1 MSNFSEWWSSL
12 DTIRQIYWGIAIPF
26 SLIFLIQMVLTFIGG
41 DMDMEIDG
49 DADFDVDHDAG
60 AGFQF
65 FTLKNF
71 IGFFT
76 IFAWAGLAS
85 LDSGYGTG
93 TTIVISTI
101 SGLIM
106 MSIMASLFYLF
117 SKLTDSGTMNINNA
131 KGAVAEVYMRVH
143 GSRSNVGKVLVK
155 VQGSLRELEA
165 ITDDLEDLPTG
176 SVVNV
181 IDVINDNILLVS
193 KNQQNT
199 I

>member
-1 MSNFSEWWSSL
+1 MSNLSDWWNSL

-41 DMDMEIDG
+41 DMDMELDG

-76 IFAWAGLAS
+76 IFAWSGIAA
-85 LDSGYGTG
+85 LDSGYGTA
-93 TTIVISTI
+93 TTLIISTI

-106 MSIMASLFYLF
+106 MTLMASLFYFF

-131 KGAVAEVYMRVH
+131 KGAVAEVYMRIH
-143 GSRSNVGKVLVK
+143 GNRSNVGRVLVK

-165 ITDDLEDLPTG
+165 ITDDEEDLPTG
-176 SVVNV
+176 AVVNV
-181 IDVINDNILLVS
+181 KDVINDNILLVS
-193 KNQQNT
+193 KN
-199 I
+199 

>member
-1 MSNFSEWWSSL
+1 MSNLSEWWSTL
-12 DTIRQIYWGIAIPF
+12 DTIHQIYWGIAIPF

-41 DMDMEIDG
+41 EMEVDG
-49 DADFDVDHDAG
+49 DADFDVESDTG
-60 AGFQF
+60 AGFHF

-76 IFAWAGLAS
+76 IFSWSGIAA
-85 LDSGYGTG
+85 LDSDYSTA
-93 TTIVISTI
+93 TTLIISTI

-106 MSIMASLFYLF
+106 MTLMASLFYFF

-131 KGAVAEVYMRVH
+131 KGAIAEVYMRIH
-143 GSRSNVGKVLVK
+143 GNRSNIGKVLVK

-165 ITDDLEDLPTG
+165 ITDDEEDLPTG

-181 IDVINDNILLVS
+181 KDVINDNILLVS
-193 KNQQNT
+193 KN
-199 I
+199 

>member
-1 MSNFSEWWSSL
+1 MSNLSDWWNSL
-12 DTIRQIYWGIAIPF
+12 DMIRQIYWGIAIPF

-41 DMDMEIDG
+41 DMDMELDG

-76 IFAWAGLAS
+76 IFAWSGIAA
-85 LDSGYGTG
+85 LDSGYGTA
-93 TTIVISTI
+93 TTLIISTI

-106 MSIMASLFYLF
+106 MTLMASLFYFF

-131 KGAVAEVYMRVH
+131 KGAVAEVYMRIH
-143 GSRSNVGKVLVK
+143 GNRSNVGRVLVK

-165 ITDDLEDLPTG
+165 ITDDEEDLPTG
-176 SVVNV
+176 AVVNV
-181 IDVINDNILLVS
+181 KDVINDNILLVS
-193 KNQQNT
+193 KN
-199 I
+199 

>member
-1 MSNFSEWWSSL
+1 MSNLSEWWSSL
-12 DTIRQIYWGIAIPF
+12 DIIHQIYWGIAIPF

-41 DMDMEIDG
+41 EMDVDG
-49 DADFDVDHDAG
+49 DADFDVESDSG

-76 IFAWAGLAS
+76 IFAWSGIAS
-85 LDSGYGTG
+85 LDSGFGTG
-93 TTIVISTI
+93 TTLIVSTI

-106 MSIMASLFYLF
+106 MVIMASLFYLF

-131 KGAVAEVYMRVH
+131 RGAVAEVYMRIH

-176 SVVNV
+176 AVVNV

>member
-1 MSNFSEWWSSL
+1 MSNLSEWWSSL
-12 DTIRQIYWGIAIPF
+12 DIIHQIYWGIAIPF

-41 DMDMEIDG
+41 EIDIDG
-49 DADFDVDHDAG
+49 DADFDVESDSG

-76 IFAWAGLAS
+76 IFAWSGIAS
-85 LDSGYGTG
+85 LDSGFGTG
-93 TTIVISTI
+93 TTLVVSTI

-106 MSIMASLFYLF
+106 MVLMASLFYLF
-117 SKLTDSGTMNINNA
+117 TKLTDSGTMNINNA

-143 GSRSNVGKVLVK
+143 GNRSNVGKVLVK

-165 ITDDLEDLPTG
+165 ITDDEEDLPTG

-181 IDVINDNILLVS
+181 KDVINDSLLLVS
-193 KNQQNT
+193 KN
-199 I
+199 

>member
-1 MSNFSEWWSSL
+1 MSNLSEWWNSL

-41 DMDMEIDG
+41 EMEIDG
-49 DADFDVDHDAG
+49 DADFDVESDSG
-60 AGFQF
+60 VGFQF

-76 IFAWAGLAS
+76 IFSWSGIAA
-85 LDSGYGTG
+85 LDSDYSTA
-93 TTIVISTI
+93 TTLIISTI

-106 MSIMASLFYLF
+106 MTLMASLFYFF
-117 SKLTDSGTMNINNA
+117 SKLTDSGTMDINNA
-131 KGAVAEVYMRVH
+131 KGAIAEVYMRIH
-143 GSRSNVGKVLVK
+143 GNRSNIGKVLVK

-165 ITDDLEDLPTG
+165 ITDDEEDLPTG

-181 IDVINDNILLVS
+181 KDVINDNILLVS
-193 KNQQNT
+193 KN
-199 I
+199 

>member
-1 MSNFSEWWSSL
+1 MSNLSEWWSTL
-12 DTIRQIYWGIAIPF
+12 DTIHQIYWGIAIPF

-41 DMDMEIDG
+41 EMEVDG
-49 DADFDVDHDAG
+49 DADFDVESDSG
-60 AGFQF
+60 GGFHF

-76 IFAWAGLAS
+76 IFSWSGIAA
-85 LDSGYGTG
+85 LDSDYSTA
-93 TTIVISTI
+93 TTLIISTI

-106 MSIMASLFYLF
+106 MTLMASLFYFF

-131 KGAVAEVYMRVH
+131 KGAIAEVYMRIH
-143 GSRSNVGKVLVK
+143 GNRSNIGKVLVK

-165 ITDDLEDLPTG
+165 ITDDEDDLPTG

-181 IDVINDNILLVS
+181 KDVINDNILLVS
-193 KNQQNT
+193 KN
-199 I
+199 

>member
-1 MSNFSEWWSSL
+1 MSNLSEWWNSL

-41 DMDMEIDG
+41 EMEIDG
-49 DADFDVDHDAG
+49 DADFDVESDSSV
-60 AGFQF
+60 GFQF

-76 IFAWAGLAS
+76 IFSWSGIAA
-85 LDSGYGTG
+85 LDSDYSTA
-93 TTIVISTI
+93 TTLIISTI

-106 MSIMASLFYLF
+106 MTLMASLFYFF

-131 KGAVAEVYMRVH
+131 KGAIAEVYMRIH
-143 GSRSNVGKVLVK
+143 GNRSNIGKVLVK

-165 ITDDLEDLPTG
+165 ITDDEEDLPTG

-181 IDVINDNILLVS
+181 KDVINDNILLVS
-193 KNQQNT
+193 KN
-199 I
+199 

>member
-1 MSNFSEWWSSL
+1 MSFNFSEWW
-12 DTIRQIYWGIAIPF
+12 DTLETTHKIYWGLAIPF
-26 SLIFLIQMVLTFIGG
+26 SIIFIIQMILTFVGG
-41 DMDMEIDG
+41 GVDVDG
-49 DADFDVDHDAG
+49 DPDFDVDNDGG

-76 IFAWAGLAS
+76 IFSWAGIAS
-85 LDSGYGTG
+85 IDSGYSGL
-93 TTIVISTI
+93 TTLIIATV

-106 MSIMASLFYLF
+106 MTIMASLFYFF

-131 KGAVAEVYMRVH
+131 KGGIGEVYMRISAER
-143 GSRSNVGKVLVK
+143 GNVGRVLIK

-165 ITDDLEDLPTG
+165 ITDDEIDIPMG

-181 IDVINDNILLVS
+181 KDVINNNILLVS
-193 KNQQNT
+193 KN
-199 I
+199 

>member
-1 MSNFSEWWSSL
+1 MSNLSTWWNSM
-12 DTIRQIYWGIAIPF
+12 DTIHQIYWGIAIPF

-41 DMDMEIDG
+41 DMDMEMDG
-49 DADFDVDHDAG
+49 DADFDVDHDTG

-76 IFAWAGLAS
+76 IFSWAGIAA
-85 LDSGYGTG
+85 LDSGYGTA
-93 TTIVISTI
+93 TTLIISTI

-106 MSIMASLFYLF
+106 MTLMASLFYFF

-131 KGAVAEVYMRVH
+131 KGAVAEVYMRIH
-143 GSRSNVGKVLVK
+143 GNRSNVGKVLVK

-165 ITDDLEDLPTG
+165 ITDDEEDLPTG

-181 IDVINDNILLVS
+181 KDVINDNILLVS
-193 KNQQNT
+193 KN
-199 I
+199 